1 MISSLKEK
9 MYQNAFKIPF
19 WPSEFSRKKKEGERR
34 EEKTERERGRDRLQP
49 KIPAHQV
56 VY

>member
-9 MYQNAFKIPF
+9 MYQNAFKIPV